1 MTGFFSARSRFTA
14 DRNQLTVALERALA
28 DGRRVLDLTESNPT
42 HAGLSPLGRE
52 LSELLADD
60 GVERYEP
67 TPFGL
72 LSARQAISRELRER
86 GHEVPAE
93 HVLLTASTSEAYGL
107 LFKLLCDPG
116 DAVLVPAPSYPLF
129 DVLAQLEQVRL
140 IPYQL
145 SYDGEWHVARSALSL
160 ALASAAATAS
170 ARVRAVIVVHPNNP
184 TGSYLKRGEL
194 EALSSLGLPII
205 SDEVFAD
212 FALLDD
218 PDRVDS
224 ALEASASSL
233 VFRLGGLSKACALPQ
248 LKLAWTALAGPPAQ
262 VEEARVR
269 LEHIADAY
277 LSPGAQV
284 QLALPRLLA
293 SGEITRRRIRE
304 RARENLTLLCDA
316 LADGAASVLRVEG
329 GWYAVVRL
337 PAVLD
342 DEQYALTLLAEDG
355 VLVQPGYYYELPGVH
370 LVVSLLVD
378 PGVMR
383 DAAARLAIRIKSV
396 LAE

>member
-1 MTGFFSARSRFTA
+1 MFGFSSRSRFTA
-14 DRNQLTVALERALA
+14 DRNQLTVALERAYA
-28 DGRRVLDLTESNPT
+28 EGRRVLDLTESNPT
-42 HAGLSPLGRE
+42 HAGLSPAGAE
-52 LSELLADD
+52 LTTLLADD
-60 GVERYEP
+60 AVERYEP

-72 LSARQAISRELRER
+72 WSARQAIARELAAL
-86 GHEVPAE
+86 GHTVSAE
-93 HVLLTASTSEAYGL
+93 HVLLTASTSEAYGH

-140 IPYQL
+140 VPYQL
-145 SYDGEWHVARSALSL
+145 SYDGEWHIVASALQT
-160 ALASAAATAS
+160 ALASATAMGT
-170 ARVRAVIVVHPNNP
+170 RVRAVIVVHPNNP

-194 EALSSLGLPII
+194 AALSALGLPIV

-212 FALLDD
+212 FSLVDD
-218 PDRVDS
+218 PERVDS
-224 ALEASASSL
+224 ALLAAPHAL
-233 VFRLGGLSKACALPQ
+233 VFRLSGLSKACGLPQ
-248 LKLAWTALAGPPAQ
+248 LKLAWTTFAGPGAQ
-262 VEEARVR
+262 VQEARRR

-293 SGEITRRRIRE
+293 LGEDTRGRIRE
-304 RARENLTLLCDA
+304 RARTNLTLLRDA
-316 LADGAASVLRVEG
+316 LLDSAATVLRVEG
-329 GWYAVVRL
+329 GWYVVVRM

-342 DEQYALTLLAEDG
+342 DEGWTLTLLAQDD

-370 LVVSLLVD
+370 LVLSLLVD
-378 PGVMR
+378 VAVMR
-383 DAAARLAIRIKSV
+383 EAAARLAVRIESV